1 MNPLNRRHILKSGAA
16 ATIAAGIPH
25 IAKAQNI
32 PDKIKIGLIGC
43 GGRGNGAVV
52 QALSADPNVV
62 LWAVGDAFGQ
72 GVVNAMKTVERFGKQ
87 VEVSPER
94 RFVGL
99 EAYQSVIDSG
109 VDLVILTTPPGF
121 RPQHFRAAVAA
132 GKHCFIEKPMAVD
145 MAGLK
150 SVVESVKMAKSKNLA
165 IQNGFCWRYH
175 PGTREAYAKVLS
187 GEFGKVR
194 SISGTYLANP
204 VKPLSG
210 GQPDG
215 MPDVEW
221 QLRNWFNFEWLSSG
235 PLVEQCIHTVDKVG
249 WAMGDVAPIAAVANG
264 GRALKTDASNIYDH
278 YNVAYEY
285 PNGVTAHVGQRHFV
299 GCHSEVKDRV
309 VCESGTVIAPGRCS
323 AMDLSGKTI
332 WRSRAE
338 KGQEQNMYQVCHNE
352 LFAALRKGEI
362 PDNGDHMVK
371 STALGI
377 LGREAAHSGQRITWD
392 QLWESNNDLAPDDLA
407 MDGAFPVTPPPVA
420 GKYKI

>member
-1 MNPLNRRHILKSGAA
+1 
-16 ATIAAGIPH
+16 
-25 IAKAQNI
+25 
-32 PDKIKIGLIGC
+32 
-43 GGRGNGAVV
+43 
-52 QALSADPNVV
+52 
-62 LWAVGDAFGQ
+62 
-72 GVVNAMKTVERFGKQ
+72 
-87 VEVSPER
+87 
-94 RFVGL
+94 
-99 EAYQSVIDSG
+99 
-109 VDLVILTTPPGF
+109 
-121 RPQHFRAAVAA
+121 
-132 GKHCFIEKPMAVD
+132 
-145 MAGLK
+145 
-150 SVVESVKMAKSKNLA
+150 
-165 IQNGFCWRYH
+165 
-175 PGTREAYAKVLS
+175 
-187 GEFGKVR
+187 
-194 SISGTYLANP
+194 
-204 VKPLSG
+204 
-210 GQPDG
+210 
-215 MPDVEW
+215 
-221 QLRNWFNFEWLSSG
+221 
-235 PLVEQCIHTVDKVG
+235 
-249 WAMGDVAPIAAVANG
+249 MGDVAPIAAVANG

-309 VCESGTVIAPGRCS
+309 VCESGTIIAPGRCS
-323 AMDLSGKTI
+323 AMDLSGKTT

>member
-1 MNPLNRRHILKSGAA
+1 MLFRSLKSGAA

-194 SISGTYLANP
+194 SIYGTYLANP

-264 GRALKTDASNIYDH
+264 GRALKTDASKIGR
-278 YNVAYEY
+278 ASCRE
-285 PNGVTAHVGQRHFV
+285 
-299 GCHSEVKDRV
+299 RV
-309 VCESGTVIAPGRCS
+309 
-323 AMDLSGKTI
+323 
-332 WRSRAE
+332 
-338 KGQEQNMYQVCHNE
+338 
-352 LFAALRKGEI
+352 
-362 PDNGDHMVK
+362 
-371 STALGI
+371 
-377 LGREAAHSGQRITWD
+377 
-392 QLWESNNDLAPDDLA
+392 
-407 MDGAFPVTPPPVA
+407 
-420 GKYKI
+420 

>member
-194 SISGTYLANP
+194 SIYGTYLANP

-407 MDGAFPVTPPPVA
+407 MAGALPVTPPPVA
-420 GKYKI
+420 RTSHN